1 MKYKGAK
8 ILLAEDD
15 ANLGFVIKD
24 FLEQQSFKV
33 DHKTN
38 GQDAIASFKKNEYDL
53 CLLDVM
59 LPLKD
64 GFTVAE
70 EIRKNDCETP
80 IIFITAKNLPDDR
93 IKGYKLGG
101 DDYITKPFST
111 EELLVRIKTIFRR
124 VSFSSE
130 LITKPTQFEIGKFK
144 FDFTNQVLF
153 SETGEQKLTKK
164 EAEVL
169 RLLCLN
175 KNNVLK
181 REVALKAV
189 WGRNDYFMGRSMD
202 VYIAKLRKFFKEDET
217 ISIINIH
224 NTGFKLEVKEQSVHP
239 QKQ

>member
-33 DHKTN
+33 DHRTN
-38 GQDAIASFKKNEYDL
+38 GQDAIVSFEKNEYDL

-64 GFTVAE
+64 GFSVAE

-124 VSFSSE
+124 VNFSSE
-130 LITKPTQFEIGKFK
+130 LITKPTKFEIGKFS
-144 FDFTNQVLF
+144 FDFTNQILY
-153 SETGEQKLTKK
+153 SELGEQKLTKK

-202 VYIAKLRKFFKEDET
+202 VYIAKLRKFFKEDES

-224 NTGFKLEVKEQSVHP
+224 NTGFKLEVKGQPVP
-239 QKQ
+239 T